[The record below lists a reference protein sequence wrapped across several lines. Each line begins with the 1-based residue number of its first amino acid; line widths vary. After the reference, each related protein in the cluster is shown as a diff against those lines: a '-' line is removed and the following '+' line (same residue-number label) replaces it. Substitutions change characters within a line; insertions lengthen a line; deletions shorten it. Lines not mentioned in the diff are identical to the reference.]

1 MTQGVEQYPIGNR
14 SDWLERRRKYL
25 NASDMACAFG
35 LHDYK
40 TLARLTAEKRGL
52 ESDVDPDSPLI
63 RRGNALEDD
72 ARDEIQKLHPSWRI
86 SRCEH
91 QFVDP
96 VARIA
101 CTPDF
106 LVVDPDR
113 PGIGSLQT
121 KVVSQ
126 PVFKRKWPD
135 GTPPLGYL
143 LQLATEMMLVPD
155 CTWGA
160 LGALIIGDFT
170 FDAKVFPVDRN
181 AKSEIRLRT
190 AAAEFWRAFDAGDQ
204 PVIDFE
210 RDGDLIALMFPT
222 ETPGKII
229 DLSTDNA
236 IGDLLERRQILK
248 DTEKDI
254 TKRLKA
260 CEDEI
265 KHKIGDAEGALVPGW
280 RLTWKLQN
288 RAEYTA
294 PATSYR
300 VLRVARNEHETKN
313 IGSNANAQ

>member
-1 MTQGVEQYPIGNR
+1 MTATGVEAHPIGDR
-14 SDWLERRRKYL
+14 SDWLERRRHYL
-25 NASDMACAFG
+25 NASDIACVFG

-40 TLARLTAEKRGL
+40 TLARLTAEMRGL

-72 ARDEIQKLHPSWRI
+72 AMDEVQKLHPTWRI

-91 QFVDP
+91 QYVDP

-106 LVVDPDR
+106 LVIDPARD
-113 PGIGSLQT
+113 GVGSLQIKT
-121 KVVSQ
+121 VAQ

-143 LQLATEMMLVPD
+143 LQLATEMMLIPD

-170 FDAKVFPVDRN
+170 FEARVFPVERN
-181 AKSEIRLRT
+181 RKAELRLRT
-190 AAAEFWRAFDAGDQ
+190 AAAAFWLKFDAGDQ

-210 RDGDLIALMFPT
+210 RDGDLIALMFPN
-222 ETPGKII
+222 ETPGKVI

-248 DTEKDI
+248 DTEKDVQ
-254 TKRLKA
+254 KRLKA
-260 CEDEI
+260 AEDEI
-265 KHKIGDAEGALVPGW
+265 KAKIGDAEGALVPGW
-280 RLTWKLQN
+280 RVTWKLQH
-288 RAEYTA
+288 RSEYTV
-294 PATSYR
+294 PASSFR
-300 VLRVARNEHETKN
+300 VLRVARNEHER
-313 IGSNANAQ
+313 AP